1 MTNAHRGRNRMT
13 GNDDF
18 EIEENEPQATPE
30 GMDAQQG
37 HGESALEAAPTPEAA
52 PASDMASAPQ
62 GDLPWARRSP
72 EDPGEEM
79 LYSRNP
85 SRAPYVRQRAPHKT
99 QEAIDDLGDGGGTER
114 YTHDSNIAVSGG
126 AFSGGH
132 AYRKARS
139 SRSSM
144 QGGQYGQYLEV
155 PKGRRSIFESR
166 EKARRRRSIAA
177 LAAIILVL
185 GLIVI
190 FIVHLVT
197 R

>member
-1 MTNAHRGRNRMT
+1 MT

-30 GMDAQQG
+30 SMNAQQG
-37 HGESALEAAPTPEAA
+37 HSESALEAAPTSEAA
-52 PASDMASAPQ
+52 PASDMASAPE

-85 SRAPYVRQRAPHKT
+85 SHAPYVRQRTPHKT

-126 AFSGGH
+126 AFSGGR

-139 SRSSM
+139 RRSSM

>member
-1 MTNAHRGRNRMT
+1 MT

-18 EIEENEPQATPE
+18 EIEETEPQVTPE
-30 GMDAQQG
+30 DTGALQERGGM
-37 HGESALEAAPTPEAA
+37 APEMPSTPEAPSA
-52 PASDMASAPQ
+52 SGTPSVPAS
-62 GDLPWARRSP
+62 DLPWAARPPADS
-72 EDPGEEM
+72 GEEL
-79 LYSRNP
+79 LYSRQP
-85 SRAPYVRQRAPHKT
+85 ARTPYVRQRTPHKT
-99 QEAIDDLGDGGGTER
+99 QEAIDDLGDGSGTER
-114 YTHDSNIAVSGG
+114 YTHDSNIAVGGG

-139 SRSSM
+139 SHSSM
-144 QGGQYGQYLEV
+144 RGGQYGQYLEV

-190 FIVHLVT
+190 FIVHLING
-197 R
+197 